1 MLFNRTVGGTSNNRS
16 GQKPR
21 EHLDWPPHMAI
32 RPIQLLGSPAL
43 RAHCE
48 PVANV
53 RSPAVRV
60 VGDDLQET
68 FRDLRSR
75 HGYGRGL
82 SAPQIGAPIR
92 IVYIELDEP
101 LLLINPSIVDIGK
114 RDVHVWDDCFS
125 IPGLLVRVQRANRIK
140 LEYEDLSGKR
150 QQVEAEGAL
159 AELLQHEIEH
169 LDGVLIVDHP
179 VGLDPFC
186 IREEWNKHYAG
197 AGKYSEPFE
206 RDAGP
211 IL

>member
-1 MLFNRTVGGTSNNRS
+1 MT
-16 GQKPR
+16 
-21 EHLDWPPHMAI
+21 I

-43 RAHCE
+43 RAQCE
-48 PVANV
+48 QVSNV

-60 VGDDLQET
+60 VTDDLQET

-75 HGYGRGL
+75 HGYGRGI

-92 IVYIELDEP
+92 IIYIEVEEP

-114 RDVHVWDDCFS
+114 RDLHVWDDCFS
-125 IPGLLVRVQRANRIK
+125 IPDLLVRVQRANRVK
-140 LEYEDLSGKR
+140 VEYEDLSGKTR
-150 QQVEAEGAL
+150 QLEADGSL

-186 IREEWNKHYAG
+186 IREEWNKHYAD

-206 RDAGP
+206 RDPGP
-211 IL
+211 VL